1 MTALPSAWIDPA
13 VADRPRPEPRE
24 PLEGMATYDD
34 VVVGGGLVGLL
45 TALLLARAGRRVAVL
60 EARRVGEGTTG
71 RSTGKVS
78 LLQGTRLSRALRSH
92 PPSVLRTFVEA
103 EREGQAWL
111 RRFCAD
117 HDVPIQERPAY
128 TYATTRWGEV
138 RAQAELETA
147 RTVGLDVEWVDTT
160 ELPFDVR
167 GAVRLDGQFQ
177 IDPLAVL
184 DAVRTELEAEG
195 GEVYEQS
202 RVQVVERAGDDTV
215 RLVTDAATVTAQHAV
230 IATNQP
236 ATLRGG
242 YFARLKTQRSYAAVL
257 GCPRPPQGLYLS
269 SDRLT
274 YSIRSVP
281 AEGAGDDLLLVGG
294 NGHPTGRTT
303 SERQHLDALVAWAQD
318 AWRGST
324 VFDAWSAQDQSPVG
338 SLPYVGPLVP
348 GDASMLV
355 ATGFSKWGLATSPA
369 AALVLSKTILGD
381 PPAWAEAFA
390 AWRPRE
396 VAAVPQAL
404 LYNAEVGFQMA
415 AGHLVRPQVRPH
427 LTGSGRPD
435 EGEGVVRRT
444 GVLPSGVSTV
454 GGVTREV
461 SAVCPHLGGVLRW
474 NDAECSWDCPL
485 HGSRFAPD
493 GAVLEGPATRPLK
506 QR

>member
-1 MTALPSAWIDPA
+1 M
-13 VADRPRPEPRE
+13 
-24 PLEGMATYDD
+24 TYDD
-34 VVVGGGLVGLL
+34 VIVGGGLVGML

-60 EARRVGEGTTG
+60 EARRIGDGTTG

-92 PPSVLRTFVEA
+92 PPSILSTFVEA

-111 RRFCAD
+111 RRFCED
-117 HDVPIQERPAY
+117 HGVPFQERPAY
-128 TYATTRWGEV
+128 TYATTRLGEV
-138 RAQAELETA
+138 RARAELEAA
-147 RTVGLDVEWVDTT
+147 RTAGLDVEWVDTT
-160 ELPFDVR
+160 ELPFEVR

-184 DAVRTELEAEG
+184 DAIRAQLEVEG

-202 RVQVVERAGDDTV
+202 RVEVVEPAGEDTV
-215 RLVTDAATVTAQHAV
+215 RLVTEAATVTAQHAV
-230 IATNQP
+230 FATNQP

-257 GCPRPPQGLYLS
+257 ACPHPPHGMYLS
-269 SDRLT
+269 ADRPT
-274 YSIRSVP
+274 YSIRSIP

-294 NGHPTGRTT
+294 NGHPTGRTS
-303 SERQHLDALVAWAQD
+303 SEREHLDGLVAWARD
-318 AWRGST
+318 NWRGSS
-324 VFDAWSAQDQSPVG
+324 VLDAWSAQDQSPVG
-338 SLPYVGPLVP
+338 TLPYVGPLVP
-348 GDASMLV
+348 GASSMLV

-369 AALVLSKTILGD
+369 AAVVLSKSVLGE
-381 PPAWAEAFA
+381 PPHWSEAYA

-396 VAAVPQAL
+396 IASAPQAL
-404 LYNAEVGFQMA
+404 LYNAEVGVQMA
-415 AGHLVRPQVRPH
+415 AGHLVRPEVNPD
-427 LTGSGRPD
+427 LTDAGRPP
-435 EGEGVVRRT
+435 EGEGVVRRS

-454 GGVTREV
+454 DGVTREV

-485 HGSRFAPD
+485 HGSRFGPD

-506 QR
+506 QK